1 MLYDGASNM
10 SGVHSGVQKRI
21 RDDQPLY
28 VHCRNHS
35 LNMALQDATSNISS
49 IRDALSLTNDMANFS
64 ETHQSEVGCC
74 ILQ

>member
-21 RDDQPLY
+21 RDDQPKALY

-49 IRDALSLTNDMANFS
+49 I
-64 ETHQSEVGCC
+64 
-74 ILQ
+74 